1 MRKSGLARCQF
12 GYLKSPEKHGFL
24 KKKKTKR
31 DKVMIRIL
39 TEETY
44 GKS

>member
-1 MRKSGLARCQF
+1 MRKPGVARCQF
-12 GYLKSPEKHGFL
+12 GYLKNPEKYGFL

-31 DKVMIRIL
+31 DKIMIRVL
-39 TEETY
+39 TDETY